1 MAARIRLR
9 RVGKKHQP
17 SYRIIV
23 VDSRKDGLGDYIESL
38 GFYNNLNEEKVLTVN
53 EERAR
58 YWLGVGAQPSETVKH
73 LFLRKG
79 IIERRG

>member
-38 GFYNNLNEEKVLTVN
+38 GHYNNLNKEKVLQIN

-58 YWLGVGAQPSETVKH
+58 YWLGTGALPSETVRS
-73 LFLRKG
+73 LFRKKG
-79 IIERRG
+79 LIA

>member
-17 SYRIIV
+17 AYRIIV
-23 VDSRKDGLGDYIESL
+23 VDNRKDGQGDYLESL
-38 GFYNNLNEEKVLTVN
+38 GYYNNCLPEKVCELN

-58 YWLGVGAQPSETVKH
+58 YWLGVGAQPSETVRA
-73 LFLRKG
+73 LLR
-79 IIERRG
+79 RRGLV